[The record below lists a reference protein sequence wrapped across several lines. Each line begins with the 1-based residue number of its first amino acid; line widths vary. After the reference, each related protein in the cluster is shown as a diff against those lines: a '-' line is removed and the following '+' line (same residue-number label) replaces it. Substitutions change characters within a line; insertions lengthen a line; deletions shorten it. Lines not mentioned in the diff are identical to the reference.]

1 MEEDAMSAI
10 AQIIIRSCD
19 RRVLELEQ
27 VKAWLEGNGYTLS
40 KNYWDVDP
48 KADLII
54 LTTCGVTQMHEDF
67 TFEMVEKIK
76 VEKKPG
82 ASAIMGGCVPEINPK
97 RVSDEFGG
105 PTFSPQSYYKLDE
118 ILNLPRKLDEFDRP
132 NTYDMR
138 VLYRTDVGNIIRY
151 ARLFRGHILDFK
163 YCAHRISLSMESI
176 NRRRRTYLIQIHE
189 GCSMGCTYCAIQ
201 QAIGPLRNSKPIETV
216 VKELDEGLDK
226 GYKRI
231 RLIGDSA
238 GSYGLDIR
246 TNLGALLT
254 RISQIDRDFHLEL
267 TDINPAFLPVIFE
280 PVKVLCTQKRLSSLY
295 IPIQSGNDRILTL
308 MHRRSDMKKNQQ
320 MFKDIRAVA
329 SPGFRLGTSV
339 IVGFPSET
347 QDEFEDTINICNE
360 VNFDWIWCHGFS
372 SRPGT
377 PAATLPDQLS
387 QEGILERVSLFT
399 SSIHR
404 RGAVELDFQ

>member
-1 MEEDAMSAI
+1 M

-27 VKAWLEGNGYTLS
+27 VKAWFEGNGFKLS
-40 KNYWDVDP
+40 HNHTDVDP
-48 KADLII
+48 RADVII
-54 LTTCGVTQMHEDF
+54 LTTCGVTQLHEDF
-67 TFEMVEKIK
+67 AFEMLDKIK

-82 ASAIMGGCVPEINPK
+82 ARVILGGCVPEIDPK
-97 RVSDEFGG
+97 RVSEEFGG
-105 PTFSPQSYYKLDE
+105 PTFSPQSYSKLDE
-118 ILNLPRKLDEFDRP
+118 IFPLPHKLNEFGRP

-138 VLYRTDVGNIIRY
+138 ALYRSDVGNIIRY
-151 ARLFRGHILDFK
+151 ARSFRGHYLDFK
-163 YCAHRISLSMESI
+163 YIARRFSLSMETI

-201 QAIGPLRNSKPIETV
+201 KAIGPLRNSKPIDV
-216 VKELDEGLDK
+216 VVDELNKGLDK

-246 TNLGALLT
+246 TNLGALLS
-254 RISQIDRDFHLEL
+254 RISQIDRDFNLEL
-267 TDINPAFLPVIFE
+267 TDINPAFLTVIFE

-295 IPIQSGNDRILTL
+295 IPIQSANERILTL
-308 MHRRSDMKKNQQ
+308 MHRRSDMKKNKQ
-320 MFKDIRAVA
+320 MFIGIREVA
-329 SPGFRLGTSV
+329 PTSFKLGTSV

-347 QDEFEDTINICNE
+347 AEEFQETIDFCND

-377 PAATLPDQLS
+377 PAATLPGQLS
-387 QEGILERVSLFT
+387 EEEILERVNLFKA
-399 SSIHR
+399 SVKNKGS
-404 RGAVELDFQ
+404 AVTDLDLV